1 MSQCM
6 DDINP
11 TGSDPNEDHWD
22 VVADVIKALGH
33 IAFIDMA
40 YQGLGD
46 GLAKRGPRKPQGGAD
61 IPCFSC
67 VTSPGCLAFSWVSV

>member
-11 TGSDPNEDHWD
+11 TGSDLKKDQCD

-33 IAFIDMA
+33 IAFIDME

-46 GLAKRGPRKPQGGAD
+46 GLAQPSITEGKLPEVVDAIASACTP
-61 IPCFSC
+61 
-67 VTSPGCLAFSWVSV
+67 